1 MSLLS
6 KKMLAIALCGIMAS
20 ASFTACGD
28 KAGSQPG
35 DSNSSVSDVVNENVE
50 IMNFTAPQNGDTI
63 IEMNI
68 KDYGT
73 VKIRLFPEYAETGV
87 DNFVQLAESGYYDGL
102 TFHRVISDFMIQGGD
117 PMGNGTGGA
126 SIWGGQFDGGTD
138 PHLIHVSGALA
149 YANSGS
155 TETNGSQFYIVTGT
169 EITDDDITTYEQYYG
184 LSFSENQKAA
194 YKRAG
199 GTPFLDGNYTV
210 FGQVFDGLDIIY
222 KIQYVPTNVS
232 DKPLGDGVII
242 ESVKV
247 SKYNGEDLKWYLS
260 DYSDYQDPADAEPV
274 NFSDIKEGEEIAV
287 MDIEGYGTV
296 KIRFFP
302 EYAPEAV
309 ENFVQHAK
317 DGYYDGV
324 TFHRIIEDF
333 MIQGGDPKGDGTGGE
348 SIWGEKFDG
357 GKYYNL
363 VHARGAIAYANSG
376 GTNTN
381 GSQFY
386 IVTGEDYDDE
396 AFANLEAN
404 PQYSFRDSVKE
415 FYKKVGGTPFLD
427 RSYTVFGQV
436 FDGLDVVFKIQ
447 SVEVDAANNSRPLKD
462 VVINSIKIE
471 KYDGSAP
478 KWYISDYDMT
488 DNTDEDPEEA
498 TEEETDT
505 EEPDS
510 DEDAD
515 TNADTD
521 NGTDEGVQ
529 DDLENEELDLIEDV
543 TVVIDESWRR

>member
-1 MSLLS
+1 MNLFS
-6 KKMLAIALCGIMAS
+6 KKMLAIALCGIMAT

-28 KAGSQPG
+28 KNGS
-35 DSNSSVSDVVNENVE
+35 DADNSDSVSDVVKENVE

-68 KDYGT
+68 RDYGT

-87 DNFVQLAESGYYDGL
+87 ENFVKLVESGYYDGL

-117 PMGNGTGGA
+117 PNGNGTGGS

-138 PHLIHVSGALA
+138 PHLIHVSGAIA
-149 YANSGS
+149 YANSNG
-155 TETNGSQFYIVTGT
+155 TDTNGSQFYIVTGT
-169 EITDDDITTYEQYYG
+169 DVTDEDLTMYEQYYG
-184 LSFSENQKAA
+184 MSFTENQKAA
-194 YKRAG
+194 YKQAG
-199 GTPFLDGNYTV
+199 GTPFLDGSYTV

-222 KIQYVPTNVS
+222 KIQYVATDAS

-242 ESVKV
+242 DSVKV
-247 SKYNGEDLKWYLS
+247 SKYNGEELKWYLS
-260 DYSDYQDPADAEPV
+260 DYSDYEDPKNAEPV

-296 KIRFFP
+296 KLRFFP

-317 DGYYDGV
+317 DGYYDGL

-348 SIWGEKFDG
+348 SVWGEKFDG
-357 GKYYNL
+357 GTYYDL
-363 VHARGAIAYANSG
+363 IHAAGAIAYANSG
-376 GTNTN
+376 STATN

-386 IVTGEDYDDE
+386 IVTGEVYDDDGL
-396 AFANLEAN
+396 ANFGNA
-404 PQYSFRDSVKE
+404 FRDSVKDI
-415 FYKKVGGTPFLD
+415 YKTVGGTPFLD
-427 RSYTVFGQV
+427 GGYTVFGQV
-436 FDGLDVVFKIQ
+436 FDGLDVIFKVQ

-462 VVINSIKIE
+462 VVIKSIKIE

-488 DNTDEDPEEA
+488 DDKDDDSEEA
-498 TEEETDT
+498 SDSEEDTDT

-510 DEDAD
+510 DDDE
-515 TNADTD
+515 DTD
-521 NGTDEGVQ
+521 TDDRDET
-529 DDLENEELDLIEDV
+529 EAEELDLIEDV
-543 TVVIDESWRR
+543 TVVVDESWRR